1 MDPIKNPFTPG
12 AGVPPPELAGR
23 DQILED
29 ARIALGRIKTGRPAR
44 SKLILGLRGVGKT
57 VLLNRIEDFAGKEG
71 FLSVVLE
78 APENRQL
85 TEMLVPPLRSLL
97 FKLSRIERSK
107 EMARRGLGVLRSF
120 ASAFKVEIGGAEF
133 GVQGEV
139 GAADSGVLESD
150 LPEVLLAVSHAA
162 REAGGAVAL
171 FVDEV
176 QYLSTKDLGALIVSL
191 HRVGQK
197 GLPLVMFGAGLPQLA
212 SLAGE
217 AKSYAER
224 LFNYPDLGPLSR
236 DAARDAI
243 REPMRREGVRIADE
257 ALEMI
262 VEKTKGYPY
271 FLQEWGQHTW
281 NAASESPITAGD
293 VERATAEAL
302 RQLDVEFFRVRLDR
316 LTPRER
322 DYMRAMAS
330 LGPGPHRS
338 GEIAQVL
345 SMNVTAAGPLRDGL
359 IKKGMIFSPQHGDTS
374 FTVPMFDE
382 FMCRTMPD
390 WAPVVTESRRGDRRK
405 DRKSSEPS

>member
-1 MDPIKNPFTPG
+1 VDPITNPFTPG
-12 AGVPPPELAGR
+12 AGVQPPELAGR

-29 ARIALGRIKTGRPAR
+29 ARTALGRIKAGRSAR

-57 VLLNRIEDFAGKEG
+57 VLLNSIEEDAGREG
-71 FLSVVLE
+71 FSSVVLE

-97 FKLSRIERSK
+97 LKLSRIERSK
-107 EMARRGLGVLRSF
+107 EIARRGLGVLRSF
-120 ASAFKVEIGGAEF
+120 ASVFKVEIGETTF
-133 GVQGEV
+133 GVQEQV
-139 GAADSGVLESD
+139 GTADSGILESD
-150 LPEVLLAVSHAA
+150 LPEVFLAVASAA
-162 REAGGAVAL
+162 REAGSAVAL

-176 QYLSTKDLGALIVSL
+176 QYLSAKDLGALIVSL
-191 HRVGQK
+191 HKVGQK
-197 GLPLVMFGAGLPQLA
+197 GLPLILFGAGLPQLA

-224 LFNYPDLGPLSR
+224 LFNYPDVGPLSNE
-236 DAARDAI
+236 AAGDAI
-243 REPMRREGVRIADE
+243 REPMRREGVCIDDE
-257 ALEMI
+257 ALDRI

-281 NAASESPITAGD
+281 NTASRSPITAGD
-293 VERATAEAL
+293 VEHATAQAL
-302 RQLDVEFFRVRLDR
+302 RQLDAEFFRVRLDR

-322 DYMRAMAS
+322 DYMRAMAA

-338 GEIAQVL
+338 GEIAQTL
-345 SMNVTAAGPLRDGL
+345 SINVTAAGPLRDGL

-382 FMCRTMPD
+382 FLCRTMPD
-390 WAPVVTESRRGDRRK
+390 WVPPVTESRRGDRRNRRRS
-405 DRKSSEPS
+405 DE